1 MCVCVRGQRP
11 GRWDK
16 QWRARRRPCL
26 HCLLREEQ
34 RRRCG
39 IVSSC
44 LKLLDGGFGT
54 VPLGGSTA
62 LLQLVRCSPAA
73 LSGGELTCI
82 SVCPHT
88 HVHTHTQCCLPAS
101 SLLLLQAERNP
112 CWQRASVVIRSL
124 VFSCCTVKHLAG
136 CSGSG
141 SQTHTSAVAVQS
153 HSPPGEGTSYPAT
166 APSDPGR
173 TAGEKWWVA
182 ESETAV
188 TLPWANPRA
197 GRVVPGL
204 LGGMKGGMSN
214 RQTQG
219 QRQMCARIDEEIY
232 HRLSEPK
239 AFAFLKRSL
248 HWRLGYR
255 DLCMR
260 RVQLNIR
267 CRCDSHAAAEELG
280 HLFIM

>member
-1 MCVCVRGQRP
+1 M
-11 GRWDK
+11 
-16 QWRARRRPCL
+16 
-26 HCLLREEQ
+26 
-34 RRRCG
+34 
-39 IVSSC
+39 
-44 LKLLDGGFGT
+44 
-54 VPLGGSTA
+54 
-62 LLQLVRCSPAA
+62 
-73 LSGGELTCI
+73 
-82 SVCPHT
+82 
-88 HVHTHTQCCLPAS
+88 
-101 SLLLLQAERNP
+101 
-112 CWQRASVVIRSL
+112 VIRSL

-153 HSPPGEGTSYPAT
+153 HSPLGEGTSYPAT

-173 TAGEKWWVA
+173 MAGEEWWVA
-182 ESETAV
+182 GSETAV

-204 LGGMKGGMSN
+204 LGGRKGGMSN

-219 QRQMCARIDEEIY
+219 QRQMCARIDEEIN

-260 RVQLNIR
+260 RVQRNIR
-267 CRCDSHAAAEELG
+267 CICDSHAAAEELG
-280 HLFIM
+280 HFSLCKI